1 MWGDKKRG
9 GGGTVGCLMI
19 LNLTLTLSHKNHAS
33 APSVVR
39 QIGSECVGY
48 RAKGYI
54 LLGME

>member
-1 MWGDKKRG
+1 MWGEIKRG
-9 GGGTVGCLMI
+9 GGGTGGRLMI
-19 LNLTLTLSHKNHAS
+19 LNLTLTLSHKNSSS

-39 QIGSECVGY
+39 QIGSECVEY